1 MNLAFARSGIP
12 AYSPRSMALAKIT
25 QVTGTAVHVPGS
37 DIDTDR
43 IIPARFMKCVTFD
56 GLGEY
61 AFYDVR
67 FDKDGNPTGHPLDDP
82 RFQGASIL
90 ISGSNFGCGSSREH
104 APQALYRFGF
114 RAVIAQSFAEIFF
127 GNCTTLGIPCVCA
140 SAEDTA
146 RLAAAVE
153 ADPKLEVVVDVA
165 ARQVRFGAES
175 IPVTVPATAHDAL
188 TSGRWD
194 PIGELLEAKDAI
206 HSRMHA
212 MGWV

>member
-1 MNLAFARSGIP
+1 
-12 AYSPRSMALAKIT
+12 MALAKIT
-25 QVTGTAVHVPGS
+25 QVAGTAVHVPGS

-56 GLGEY
+56 GLGEF

-67 FDKDGNPTGHPLDDP
+67 FDKDGKPTGHPLDDP
-82 RFQGASIL
+82 RFKGASIL
-90 ISGSNFGCGSSREH
+90 LSGTNFGCGSSREH

-140 SAEDTA
+140 TAEDIEN
-146 RLAAAVE
+146 LAAAVE
-153 ADPKLEVVVDVA
+153 ADPALTVTVDVEKN
-165 ARQVRFGAES
+165 RVFYGSES
-175 IPVTVPATAHDAL
+175 FPVTMPDTAHEAL
-188 TSGRWD
+188 TTGQWD
-194 PIGELLEAKDAI
+194 PIAGLLQAKDAV
-206 HSRMHA
+206 HERMHA